1 MNGLPCQSAGT
12 HVFRKAKSIAPL
24 IRWPLLL
31 LLLASAGTSCAP
43 NANPVPESQYRTKLL
58 GDWQGTVGDMKET
71 ISFGA
76 DGGFTSQVR
85 QMGFISNTL
94 GQGVTGT
101 IRGTW
106 VLQGKVLTMNITSA
120 EDARVL
126 NKVAT
131 STIESFKP
139 NELVLKSAGGGTS
152 TFLRA
157 L

>member
-1 MNGLPCQSAGT
+1 MKRC
-12 HVFRKAKSIAPL
+12 IAPL

-31 LLLASAGTSCAP
+31 LLLACGVLSCAP
-43 NANPVPESQYRTKLL
+43 KANPVPESQYRTKLL
-58 GDWQGTVGDMKET
+58 GDWVGTVGDMKET
-71 ISFGA
+71 ISFHA

-106 VLQGKVLTMNITSA
+106 VLQGKVITLNITSA

-131 STIESFKP
+131 STIES
-139 NELVLKSAGGGTS
+139 LKAN
-152 TFLRA
+152 A
-157 L
+157 